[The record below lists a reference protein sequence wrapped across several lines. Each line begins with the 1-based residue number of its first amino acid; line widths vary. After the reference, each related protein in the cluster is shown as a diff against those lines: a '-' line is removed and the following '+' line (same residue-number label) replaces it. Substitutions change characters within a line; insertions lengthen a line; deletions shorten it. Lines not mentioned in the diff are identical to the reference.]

1 MVHEPD
7 ALAVTVPFKFTDAM
21 LVFELLH
28 VTDLLVAL
36 LGVIFAES
44 EYVSPVNKDSEDGD
58 TDTPVTYTLLS
69 TVALIDDDTLDPSV
83 LVAVIVHVPSPTA
96 VTTPDELTFATEV
109 LDDFHVR
116 VLFAAE
122 AGRTVAVIC
131 LVSPM
136 VVNLIDDGDNEIDVT
151 RSTISVLSTLQ
162 VFSSTAPSPLK

>member
-69 TVALIDDDTLDPSV
+69 TVTLIDDDTLDPSV

-96 VTTPDELTFATEV
+96 VTTPDELTLATAAFEDVQLSV
-109 LDDFHVR
+109 L
-116 VLFAAE
+116 LAAE
-122 AGRTVAVIC
+122 TGSIVAVTC
-131 LVSPM
+131 LVSPKE
-136 VVNLIDDGDNEIDVT
+136 VNLIEDGNKDMDVT
-151 RSTISVLSTLQ
+151 RSTISLLSTLQ